1 MLLLPAQSTRQ
12 ATRVTRQ
19 VTSPI
24 AGQLISHLVR
34 VGDAVAT
41 DTEVGVIEAMK
52 MHIPVAAEQTGRVAK
67 WLVGEMSVV
76 AEGDALLELEP
87 EP

>member
-1 MLLLPAQSTRQ
+1 
-12 ATRVTRQ
+12 VTRQ

-24 AGQLISHLVR
+24 AGQLISHLVK
-34 VGDAVAT
+34 VGEQVAT
-41 DTEVGVIEAMK
+41 DTEVAIVEAMK
-52 MHIPVAAEQTGRVAK
+52 MHIPVAAEQAGRVAK
-67 WLVGEMSVV
+67 WLVSEMSVV